1 MLMELSLSLAVSLS
15 LSLSLYLCL
24 SVCLSVRL
32 SVSLSFTLI
41 AFYFHNEVETI
52 WNTSVSQ
59 SKFYLM
65 RAFNDY
71 GLFEIYF
78 QNWKLKIY
86 IKICNA
92 N

>member
-1 MLMELSLSLAVSLS
+1 MLMELSLSRCVSVSFSLS
-15 LSLSLYLCL
+15 VSL